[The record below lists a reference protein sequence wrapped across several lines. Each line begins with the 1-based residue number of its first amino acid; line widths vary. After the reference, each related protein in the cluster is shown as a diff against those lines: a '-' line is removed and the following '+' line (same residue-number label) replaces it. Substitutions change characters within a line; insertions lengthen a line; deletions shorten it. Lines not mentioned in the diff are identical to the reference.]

1 MKSRERRADTRNT
14 PERLPGSSGTAA
26 PSDRLGV
33 RNVFTYC
40 LTNTSDFIAND
51 ERSSYVD
58 VEAMERAEAELDR
71 FIDRRAREAGD
82 ANAIEELWA
91 ESVRRHHARRREEN
105 RQSWIAFHRGLARA
119 HAAISDEHRVKADA
133 LAVAEPGAVS

>member
-1 MKSRERRADTRNT
+1 LDT
-14 PERLPGSSGTAA
+14 EAIEA
-26 PSDRLGV
+26 
-33 RNVFTYC
+33 
-40 LTNTSDFIAND
+40 
-51 ERSSYVD
+51 
-58 VEAMERAEAELDR
+58 VEAE
-71 FIDRRAREAGD
+71 IDQFTARRAREAGD

-119 HAAISDEHRVKADA
+119 HAEISDEHRVKADA